1 MISSTNTVIIAI
13 VITRF
18 VAILSSLK
26 SVQFNHNW
34 HKGNKISPTRHPPQR
49 LHAPVHIALTLLQIA
64 MCVFN
69 YIPLLMQVCKG
80 ASTDVFGLQ
89 RYSLGLPQ
97 SL

>member
-1 MISSTNTVIIAI
+1 MISSTNTVMIAI

-34 HKGNKISPTRHPPQR
+34 YKGNKISPTRHPPQR
-49 LHAPVHIALTLLQIA
+49 LHTAVDIALALLQIA

-69 YIPLLMQVCKG
+69 HIPLLMEVCQR
-80 ASTDVFGLQ
+80 ASADGFRLQ